1 MPTLE
6 ATLLPPVAAPEDFAD
21 RHLDEVGVG
30 AALDAMREQK
40 VRRSSFPAAAE
51 VEGDIEEL
59 LDPDATNEIPRQRR
73 VPQSSDAFL
82 KAR

>member
-6 ATLLPPVAAPEDFAD
+6 ATLLPPVDDRAD
-21 RHLDEVGVG
+21 SRHLEEVGVG

-40 VRRSSFPAAAE
+40 IRRSSFPAAAE
-51 VEGDIEEL
+51 VEAP
-59 LDPDATNEIPRQRR
+59 LDPDATHEIPRAVPGQRR
-73 VPQSSDAFL
+73 VPQNSDAFL

>member
-6 ATLLPPVAAPEDFAD
+6 ATLLPPVASDERASN
-21 RHLDEVGVG
+21 RHLEEVGVG

-40 VRRSSFPAAAE
+40 MRRSSFPAAEE
-51 VEGDIEEL
+51 VEDVEAL

-73 VPQSSDAFL
+73 VPQNSDAFL

>member
-6 ATLLPPVAAPEDFAD
+6 ATLLPPVASDDRAAD
-21 RHLDEVGVG
+21 RHLEEVGVG

-40 VRRSSFPAAAE
+40 IRRSSFPAAAE
-51 VEGDIEEL
+51 VEGDIDAL
-59 LDPDATNEIPRQRR
+59 LDPDATNEIPRPRR
-73 VPQSSDAFL
+73 APQNSDAFL